1 MLSVATV
8 PKEYTLKYA
17 SFVNKMARYANRLQ
31 NFYVFEFLFVSV
43 VVRNFRI
50 PYVSDI
56 NRIKSRKFEEVSS
69 SELRSQKTVARVIVT
84 KHAIITY

>member
-1 MLSVATV
+1 
-8 PKEYTLKYA
+8 
-17 SFVNKMARYANRLQ
+17 MARYANRLQ
-31 NFYVFEFLFVSV
+31 NFYVFEFLFQSQPQFVTA